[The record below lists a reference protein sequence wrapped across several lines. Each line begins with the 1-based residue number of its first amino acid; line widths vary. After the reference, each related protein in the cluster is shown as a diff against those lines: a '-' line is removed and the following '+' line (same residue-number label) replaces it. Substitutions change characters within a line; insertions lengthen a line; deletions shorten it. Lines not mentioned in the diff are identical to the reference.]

1 MRMKEV
7 TIEYV
12 EQYKQNAQQRFEE
25 ELNPLLTKLFA
36 LGTSSLKAKL
46 TKEGL
51 KKILTIDK
59 RREVNHDFDQ
69 KMSDQTWEFLEE
81 ICNATVNLLM
91 IKLSNSYGL
100 KVGRDWELPNISN
113 IETFRKPTDKN

>member
-1 MRMKEV
+1 MKEV
-7 TIEYV
+7 TIEYA

-25 ELNPLLTKLFA
+25 ELNPLLTKLFS

-51 KKILTIDK
+51 KKVLTMDK
-59 RREVNHDFDQ
+59 KREVNHDFDQ
-69 KMSDQTWEFLEE
+69 EMSDQTWEFLEE
-81 ICNATVNLLM
+81 ICNAAVNLLM

-113 IETFRKPTDKN
+113 TQTFKKNTHKN

>member
-1 MRMKEV
+1 MKEV
-7 TIEYV
+7 TIEYA

-51 KKILTIDK
+51 KKVLTIDK
-59 RREVNHDFDQ
+59 RRELNHDFDQ

-113 IETFRKPTDKN
+113 TQTFKKTAHKN

>member
-7 TIEYV
+7 TIEYA

-51 KKILTIDK
+51 KKVLTIDK
-59 RREVNHDFDQ
+59 RREENHDLDQ
-69 KMSDQTWEFLEE
+69 EMSDQTWEFLEE
-81 ICNATVNLLM
+81 ISNATVNLLM
-91 IKLSNSYGL
+91 IKLANSYEL
-100 KVGRDWELPNISN
+100 KVGRDWKLPNVSTT
-113 IETFRKPTDKN
+113 ETLRKNHS

>member
-1 MRMKEV
+1 MKEV
-7 TIEYV
+7 TIEYL

-25 ELNPLLTKLFA
+25 ELNPFLTKLFS

-51 KKILTIDK
+51 KKVLTIDK
-59 RREVNHDFDQ
+59 KREANHDFDQ
-69 KMSDQTWEFLEE
+69 EMSDQTWEFLEE

-100 KVGRDWELPNISN
+100 KIGRDWERPNTSN
-113 IETFRKPTDKN
+113 PETLKKTNHKN